1 MKNADVIFG
10 NEVQVW
16 GRNAVIG
23 ITPWEE
29 LYAYDQPLDWNAI
42 LDAAYTLDMASSS
55 ASDAAAGTG
64 ARTVRVFGLDANFLP
79 KSLDVTL
86 TGQTMLS
93 TTGNTFR
100 RVFGI
105 EVLTVGSGG
114 VNAGDIHCVKTGTGG
129 TWTAGVPGTLTGAL
143 CKVLVGYGASLN
155 GMWTT
160 PAGTKYK
167 VKSLWV
173 SARAQAITLGLFG
186 RVVGAN
192 PLLAMTPVELN
203 ASNSRILDFE
213 QLGWKV
219 WFDEKTD
226 ILLRVFAAAAS
237 AVASAGMKL
246 VRIP

>member
-1 MKNADVIFG
+1 MKNADLIFG

-16 GRNAVIG
+16 GRNALVG
-23 ITPWEE
+23 LSWEE
-29 LYAYDQPLDWNAI
+29 MYSYDQALDWNAI
-42 LDAAYTLDMASSS
+42 LDAAYALDMASSS

-64 ARTVRVFGLDANFLP
+64 ARTVGVFGLGANFLP
-79 KSLDVTL
+79 KTLEVTL
-86 TGQTMLS
+86 TGTTMLT

-100 RVFGI
+100 RLFGI
-105 EVLTVGSGG
+105 EALTVGSGG

-129 TWTAGVPGTLTGAL
+129 VWTGGVPATITSGL
-143 CKVLVGYGASLN
+143 CKVLTGYGASLN

-173 SARAQAITLGLFG
+173 SGRLQSIGLGLFG

-203 ASNSRILDFE
+203 AGSSIIMDFE

-226 ILLRVFAAAAS
+226 ILLRVYAAAVS
-237 AVASAGMKL
+237 AIVTAGMKL